1 MEKNEELTPE
11 LRVLIMGVNVA
22 LDNLAKRRLGVEA
35 SAEGLKAQMLLGQ
48 EVFTDEQID
57 NLVAEAKAIEKR
69 VNQIGVEYAELA
81 EFTRKNL
88 PAKYH
93 IRTQ

>member
-1 MEKNEELTPE
+1 MTPA

-35 SAEGLKAQMLLGQ
+35 SAEGIKAQMLLGQ
-48 EVFTDEQID
+48 EAYTEEQID
-57 NLVAEAKAIEKR
+57 NLVAEAKAIEER

-81 EFTRKNL
+81 KFTRENL

-93 IRTQ
+93 IRTR